1 MEAKTDRELI
11 IRVDGRVEALAESV
25 ERLATVIE
33 RVETVKFT
41 ALEERVSRMERIIN
55 RWGGAAIAF
64 NLFITLSALLIAFF
78 EYRK

>member
-1 MEAKTDRELI
+1 MEPKNDRELI
-11 IRVDGRVEALAESV
+11 IQVHGKVESLAESV
-25 ERLATVIE
+25 DRLATVIE
-33 RVETVKFT
+33 RFETVKFS

-64 NLFITLSALLIAFF
+64 NLFITLSAVLIAFF

>member
-33 RVETVKFT
+33 RVETVKFA

>member
-25 ERLATVIE
+25 DRLAKAIE
-33 RVETVKFT
+33 KFETVKFSQM
-41 ALEERVSRMERIIN
+41 EERVSKVERFIN

-64 NLFITLSALLIAFF
+64 NLFVTISALLIAFF

>member
-1 MEAKTDRELI
+1 M
-11 IRVDGRVEALAESV
+11 EALAESV
-25 ERLATVIE
+25 ERLATIIE

>member
-1 MEAKTDRELI
+1 MDAKTDRELI
-11 IRVDGRVEALAESV
+11 IQVHGKVESLAESV
-25 ERLATVIE
+25 DRLATV
-33 RVETVKFT
+33 VEKFDTVKFA

>member
-11 IRVDGRVEALAESV
+11 IRMDGKVEALAESV
-25 ERLATVIE
+25 DRLAKAIE
-33 RVETVKFT
+33 KFETVKFSQM
-41 ALEERVSRMERIIN
+41 EERVSKVERFIN

-64 NLFITLSALLIAFF
+64 NLFVTISALLIAFF